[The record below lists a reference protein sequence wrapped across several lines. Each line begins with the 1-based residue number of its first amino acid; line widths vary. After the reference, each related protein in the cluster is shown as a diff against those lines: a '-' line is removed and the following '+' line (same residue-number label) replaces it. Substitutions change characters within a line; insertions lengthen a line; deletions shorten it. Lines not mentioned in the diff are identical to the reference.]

1 MKPNLVITTTS
12 FPLRGDGSEAAG
24 SFVADFALEIARDF
38 AVRVVA
44 PGPVAARE
52 TWAADVEVF
61 RYAAPGGKTLS
72 TLLSWRPGDLRWVWR
87 ILRGGLAA
95 TRAAVDADTA
105 AILAMW
111 GLPGGE
117 WARRVAHERGKRYFV
132 WLLGSDVWSL
142 GRVPVV
148 RGFLARVIRQSAH
161 AFADGYQLAQD
172 GARIGGVPV
181 TFLATTRKTE
191 TAATQAPA
199 ERPPYR
205 MLYLGRWHPNKGV
218 DLLLEALM
226 ALGDDDWRR
235 IERFEVYGGG
245 PLQSLVH
252 ERTDALRAAGRP
264 VICGGYLSKP
274 DAEAAIARCDWLV
287 IPSRIESIPVV
298 FSDAMK
304 LRRAVIAAPVGD
316 LPQLV
321 GAAPP
326 CGILAQA
333 ATARA
338 LQAALRSALQS
349 SPAAF
354 AAGVENAAAKFDLT
368 SIARQFRH
376 SVEEA

>member
-1 MKPNLVITTTS
+1 M
-12 FPLRGDGSEAAG
+12 
-24 SFVADFALEIARDF
+24 
-38 AVRVVA
+38 
-44 PGPVAARE
+44 
-52 TWAADVEVF
+52 
-61 RYAAPGGKTLS
+61 
-72 TLLSWRPGDLRWVWR
+72 
-87 ILRGGLAA
+87 
-95 TRAAVDADTA
+95 DADTA

-161 AFADGYQLAQD
+161 TFADGYQLARD
-172 GARIGGVPV
+172 GERIGGVPV

-191 TAATQAPA
+191 TAAPQAPA
-199 ERPPYR
+199 ERAPYR
-205 MLYLGRWHPNKGV
+205 LLYLGRWHPNKGV
-218 DLLLEALM
+218 DLLLEALL
-226 ALGDDDWRR
+226 ALHDDDWRC
-235 IERFEVYGGG
+235 IERFEIYGGG
-245 PLQSLVH
+245 PLEALVH
-252 ERTDALRAAGRP
+252 ERAEALRAAGRP
-264 VICGGYLSKP
+264 VVCGGYLSKP

-304 LRRAVIAAPVGD
+304 LRRPVIAAPVGD

-326 CGILAQA
+326 CGVVAKA
-333 ATARA
+333 ATA
-338 LQAALRSALQS
+338 AALKTALHEALQS

-354 AAGVENAAAKFDLT
+354 APGVENAAAKFDLAT
-368 SIARQFRH
+368 IAQQFLR
-376 SVEEA
+376 SVEDA